1 MAAASSPDH
10 VQCCTYLVFCAIRTV
25 LYVSCLQECRLCFV
39 MVFSGIRLMVDH
51 DQDVVKQTLPW
62 VGLAIITHQVH
73 PPLICTVWDMSGLL

>member
-1 MAAASSPDH
+1 
-10 VQCCTYLVFCAIRTV
+10 
-25 LYVSCLQECRLCFV
+25 